1 MTEIMDEIGRFK
13 VTIYVILT
21 YLFCVS
27 WISPGEVG
35 IVVNT
40 LGSDKG
46 IEDKE
51 LTVGLNF
58 LIFLTFLLLENL
70 KYQIL

>member
-1 MTEIMDEIGRFK
+1 MDKINRFK
-13 VTIYVILT
+13 VTVVGGIILVILMD
-21 YLFCVS
+21 LCIS

-58 LIFLTFLLLENL
+58 VAPWKN
-70 KYQIL
+70 